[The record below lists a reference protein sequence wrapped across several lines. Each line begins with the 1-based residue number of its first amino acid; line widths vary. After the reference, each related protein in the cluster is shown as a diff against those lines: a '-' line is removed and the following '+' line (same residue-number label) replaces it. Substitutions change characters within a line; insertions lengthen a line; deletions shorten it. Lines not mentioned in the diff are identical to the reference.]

1 MSSWHY
7 ITSYFEDGE
16 KEREKGNYM
25 AAARNYRICFMTFE
39 NCELPPFYIKSID
52 DAAAMAETRYW
63 EVCKLLTPR
72 ERWILMTEKRGL
84 ATPATD
90 WGENFS
96 WDWKKLVQHD
106 EEMLKQNR

>member
-52 DAAAMAETRYW
+52 DAAAMADLAEYVDEDGYLYIRF
-63 EVCKLLTPR
+63 L
-72 ERWILMTEKRGL
+72 TEKEGVL
-84 ATPATD
+84 TV
-90 WGENFS
+90 E
-96 WDWKKLVQHD
+96 
-106 EEMLKQNR
+106 